1 MATCDADM
9 KKLAEAFYNDT
20 YLFDQN
26 ACSAPHTIFGCKMS
40 TWKRPRIAFGMLFMS
55 MLSIN
60 IDYKLW

>member
-26 ACSAPHTIFGCKMS
+26 ACSAPQTIFG
-40 TWKRPRIAFGMLFMS
+40 
-55 MLSIN
+55 
-60 IDYKLW
+60 